1 MSLRPTPSSPRSRLA
16 GDRRGLPAFA
26 ALGIAILLGACASS
40 GSDVEV
46 QPSSL
51 ADAARPDGTAPLLEM
66 EITNRAF
73 VEWYLSRIGQAT
85 EELVVGNPSVE
96 ARREA
101 SAFRFMQGTSAY
113 AIAAGPNAYVQLLDL
128 VALITL
134 AQLQWNDEGL
144 AVEVFQDR
152 APVLQAAIGEAH
164 GRVWERAERYMTP
177 DEIAHLEEVIRTW
190 RTDNPDLR
198 SLSFVR
204 MTEFAHELAVAMETF
219 REDRGIFGRM
229 AETNREIDE
238 ARLLGERA
246 LYLMER
252 SPLLLGWRMDAV
264 VSDLMTHPEVADTW
278 DRIDGISLAASG
290 LDQRLGRLEAL
301 FAELPDELV
310 LTLAEET
317 RLREAL
323 SGLVELTP
331 LLAEVPG
338 AATGIEASLARI
350 VALADRLEATYSPD
364 AVRGQVDVVSARA
377 VAEARGLILLAAAC
391 GAGLILLYFGL
402 AVATRKL
409 RSPAALAGGRQGR
422 DT

>member
-1 MSLRPTPSSPRSRLA
+1 MKPRYIPETVRTRRMPAPKGRLA
-16 GDRRGLPAFA
+16 VASVCVPM
-26 ALGIAILLGACASS
+26 LLWGCASS
-40 GSDVEV
+40 GADPGT
-46 QPSSL
+46 QPSSM
-51 ADAARPDGTAPLLEM
+51 ADAARPMGSAPLLEM

-85 EELVVGNPSVE
+85 EEILAGNPSVE

-101 SAFRFMQGTSAY
+101 SVFRFMQGTSAY

-134 AQLQWNDEGL
+134 AQLQWNGEGH
-144 AVEVFQDR
+144 AVEVFQER
-152 APVLQAAIGEAH
+152 APVLQTAIEDAH

-177 DEIAHLEEVIRTW
+177 GEIDHLEEVIRTW
-190 RTDNPDLR
+190 RTNNPDLR
-198 SLSFVR
+198 NLSFVR

-219 REDRGIFGRM
+219 QEDRGIFGRM

-252 SPLLLGWRMDAV
+252 SPLLLGWRIDAV
-264 VSDLMTHPEVADTW
+264 VSDLMTHPEVAGAW
-278 DRIDGISLAASG
+278 DRIDGITLAATG
-290 LDQRLGRLEAL
+290 LDGRLGRLEAL
-301 FAELPDELV
+301 FGELPDELV

-323 SGLVELTP
+323 VGLEELTATM
-331 LLAEVPG
+331 AELPAT
-338 AATGIEASLARI
+338 AAGIETSIARM
-350 VALADRLEATYSPD
+350 VALADRMEATYSPD

-377 VAEARGLILLAAAC
+377 VSEARGLILLAAAC

-402 AVATRKL
+402 AVATRRL
-409 RSPAALAGGRQGR
+409 RSPVR
-422 DT
+422 T